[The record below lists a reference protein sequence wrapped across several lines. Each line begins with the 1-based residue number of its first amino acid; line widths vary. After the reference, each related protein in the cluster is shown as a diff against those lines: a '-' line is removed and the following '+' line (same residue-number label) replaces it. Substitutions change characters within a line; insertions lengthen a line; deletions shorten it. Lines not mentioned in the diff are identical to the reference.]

1 MVVFVIIYI
10 YYISNSAG
18 VKWCR
23 IIREFLFVDQGKI
36 RKFNFGFPVGTLPDI
51 GGPHFIQTLPRRVG
65 NRMILRGGG
74 GGGGGVCLACIS

>member
-10 YYISNSAG
+10 QTNMHVSCCVMSCASHVAMATVMVSNSAG

-36 RKFNFGFPVGTLPDI
+36 REFNFGFPVGTRTCPM
-51 GGPHFIQTLPRRVG
+51 TY
-65 NRMILRGGG
+65 
-74 GGGGGVCLACIS
+74 